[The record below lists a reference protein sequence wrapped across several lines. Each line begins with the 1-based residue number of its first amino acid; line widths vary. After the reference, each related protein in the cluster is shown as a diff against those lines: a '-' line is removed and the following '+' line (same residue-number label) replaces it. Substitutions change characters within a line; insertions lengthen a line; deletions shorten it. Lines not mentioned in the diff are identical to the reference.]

1 MPSFSRLLFLMR
13 FGRGLD
19 SLALDDASQRAVME
33 EVRSLMESDHGPLA
47 PLGFGASTAPDAVR
61 RRRAAGRL
69 VGLTPLVPA
78 AMMSATFIVFLLLD
92 RSGSWTWLWLPPL
105 LLVQVVATLFVVSWI
120 LRRSSRPYLA
130 AVLKRRG
137 IAMCERCGY
146 TLNSGEAITEA
157 SPAAGRCPECGWCT
171 PSDA

>member
-105 LLVQVVATLFVVSWI
+105 LLVQLVATLFVRSWI

-130 AVLKRRG
+130 EVLLRRG
-137 IAMCERCGY
+137 ITICEGCGY
-146 TLNSGEAITEA
+146 VI
-157 SPAAGRCPECGWCT
+157 SPDGVGVDGRTGSRSCPECGR
-171 PSDA
+171 SG